1 MLLRKNEREIDYEST
16 INRVY
21 GVRTAEN
28 GDHDNN
34 SSNKNNNRNESNFDD
49 DIGHDNSNDNN
60 NYSRGRSKD
69 RKVYLYSSQALNF
82 KVLAMN
88 EMRERLGKVKGTVR
102 T

>member
-21 GVRTAEN
+21 GVRSAEN

-34 SSNKNNNRNESNFDD
+34 SSNNKNNNRNESNFDD

-60 NYSRGRSKD
+60 NNTQYIMILQQ
-69 RKVYLYSSQALNF
+69 VA
-82 KVLAMN
+82 
-88 EMRERLGKVKGTVR
+88 E
-102 T
+102 